1 MEAESTLIESGI
13 NLMLTG
19 MIVVF
24 FFLLALIVSIYL
36 LRSLFSVPS
45 NNMVTLASNPKV
57 DGPIDKIHERI
68 INEVMEHR
76 QT

>member
-1 MEAESTLIESGI
+1 MKTESTLIESGI
-13 NLMLTG
+13 SLLLTG

-24 FFLLALIVSIYL
+24 FFLLTLIISIYL
-36 LRSLFSVPS
+36 LQLFFSESS
-45 NNMVTLASNPKV
+45 NNRSPLASNPNT

-68 INEVMEHR
+68 INEVMERR